1 VGGDI
6 ELEGDPVRDDRQGF
20 GGGGALG
27 ASVIAITVGR
37 GGAVLAVMA

>member
-1 VGGDI
+1 MSARIARAG
-6 ELEGDPVRDDRQGF
+6 LRR